1 MRVVGHFAED
11 SEVDLSPGMGR
22 TLGFRSEPMKS
33 AVLLFATFL
42 LLSLATAT
50 AAAKSSS
57 IGIYAVIDEV
67 KFDQDGPSSN
77 LVRIS
82 GVFSVPRPMSSGEYQ
97 TPQRGYLYF
106 RISPGAEQ
114 AARKDWNQ
122 LKAVAGTGQVVGF
135 AFYWVPNP
143 SDPQGNPHHS
153 LELKVRS
160 DGDATPPDVYPIP
173 HPSGV
178 VKAGDHDRAFD
189 EKIAAQLHTISN

>member
-1 MRVVGHFAED
+1 
-11 SEVDLSPGMGR
+11 
-22 TLGFRSEPMKS
+22 MKS
-33 AVLLFATFL
+33 AVLLFVTFL

-82 GVFSVPRPMSSGEYQ
+82 GVFIIPRPMSSGEYQ

-106 RISPGAEQ
+106 RISRGAEQ

-160 DGDATPPDVYPIP
+160 DGVATPPDIYPIP

-178 VKAGDHDRAFD
+178 VKASDHDRAFD
-189 EKIAAQLHTISN
+189 EKIAAQLLTISN

>member
-1 MRVVGHFAED
+1 MGHFAED

-22 TLGFRSEPMKS
+22 TLGFQSEPMKS

-42 LLSLATAT
+42 LLSLATST

-82 GVFSVPRPMSSGEYQ
+82 GVFIVPRPMSSGEYQ

-114 AARKDWNQ
+114 AARKDCEPTQGSRWNGSGRRVC
-122 LKAVAGTGQVVGF
+122 LLLGAE
-135 AFYWVPNP
+135 
-143 SDPQGNPHHS
+143 S
-153 LELKVRS
+153 ERS
-160 DGDATPPDVYPIP
+160 
-173 HPSGV
+173 SG
-178 VKAGDHDRAFD
+178 
-189 EKIAAQLHTISN
+189 

>member
-1 MRVVGHFAED
+1 
-11 SEVDLSPGMGR
+11 
-22 TLGFRSEPMKS
+22 MKS

-42 LLSLATAT
+42 LLSLATST

-67 KFDQDGPSSN
+67 KFDHGPSSN

-82 GVFSVPRPMSSGEYQ
+82 GAFIVPRPMSSGEYQ

-122 LKAVAGTGQVVGF
+122 LKAVAGMGQACGF
-135 AFYWVPNP
+135 TVDWCP
-143 SDPQGNPHHS
+143 
-153 LELKVRS
+153 
-160 DGDATPPDVYPIP
+160 
-173 HPSGV
+173 
-178 VKAGDHDRAFD
+178 
-189 EKIAAQLHTISN
+189 

>member
-1 MRVVGHFAED
+1 MGHFAED

-22 TLGFRSEPMKS
+22 TLGFHSEPMKS
-33 AVLLFATFL
+33 AVLLFATLL

-82 GVFSVPRPMSSGEYQ
+82 GVFIVPRPMSSGEYQ

-122 LKAVAGTGQVVGF
+122 LKAVLRV
-135 AFYWVPNP
+135 
-143 SDPQGNPHHS
+143 
-153 LELKVRS
+153 
-160 DGDATPPDVYPIP
+160 I
-173 HPSGV
+173 
-178 VKAGDHDRAFD
+178 
-189 EKIAAQLHTISN
+189 HTIRSN